1 MRSSKINKLFIHG
14 WSFSSQIWEDF
25 KNIPDSQF
33 FDLPFHGNNRSFT
46 DNNIL
51 EGFSDQLQ
59 KMINSSN
66 KETALIGWSL
76 GASIS
81 VLTALKKPEKLKK
94 LILIGFS
101 PKFMDKKLGHNPVF
115 VKAFMMA
122 LKIDFSD
129 TVYNFR
135 KTAVGNPYKNIPLPE
150 KEGSIKL
157 LREFINLDL
166 TDRLKE
172 IDIPVFLIH
181 GKKDRII
188 NYQASIY
195 TNEKI
200 KNSYLILTQSHHAPF
215 LEDKTLITN
224 LL

>member
-1 MRSSKINKLFIHG
+1 MRSLKINKIFIHG
-14 WSFSSQIWEDF
+14 WSFSSKIWEGF
-25 KNIPDSQF
+25 KNVPDSYF
-33 FDLPFHGNNRSFT
+33 LELPFHGDNREYA
-46 DNNIL
+46 DNNII
-51 EGFSDQLQ
+51 EKFSDQLCE
-59 KMINSSN
+59 KINSSN

-76 GASIS
+76 GASVS
-81 VLTALKKPEKLKK
+81 MLTALKKPEKLKK

-122 LKIDFSD
+122 LKIDFQD

-166 TDRLKE
+166 TERLE
-172 IDIPVFLIH
+172 DIEIPVFMIH

-195 TNEKI
+195 ANEKI
-200 KNSYLILTQSHHAPF
+200 KNSHLILTQSHHAPF

>member
-1 MRSSKINKLFIHG
+1 MEINKIFIHG
-14 WSFSSQIWEDF
+14 WSFSSKIWEEF
-25 KNIPDSQF
+25 KDIPESYF
-33 FDLPFHGNNRSFT
+33 IDLPFHGNNRNFP

-51 EGFSDQLQ
+51 ETFSDRLQ
-59 KMINSSN
+59 EMINSSN
-66 KETALIGWSL
+66 KETVLIGWSL
-76 GASIS
+76 GASVS

-101 PKFMDKKLGHNPVF
+101 PKFMDKRLGHNPVF

-122 LKIDFSD
+122 LKIDFQD

-135 KTAVGNPYKNIPLPE
+135 KTAVGSSYKNVPLPE

-157 LREFINLDL
+157 LREFIDLDL
-166 TDRLKE
+166 TERLEE
-172 IDIPVFLIH
+172 IDIPVFFIH
-181 GKKDRII
+181 GKNDRII
-188 NYQASIY
+188 NYQASVFAD
-195 TNEKI
+195 EKI
-200 KNSYLILTQSHHAPF
+200 KNAQLILTQSHHAPF

>member
-1 MRSSKINKLFIHG
+1 MEINKIFIHG
-14 WSFSSQIWEDF
+14 WSFSSKIWEEF
-25 KNIPDSQF
+25 KDIPESYF
-33 FDLPFHGNNRSFT
+33 IDLPFHGNNREYA
-46 DNNIL
+46 DNNII
-51 EGFSDQLQ
+51 EKFSGQLCQ
-59 KMINSSN
+59 MINSSN
-66 KETALIGWSL
+66 KETVLIGWSL
-76 GASIS
+76 GASVS
-81 VLTALKKPEKLKK
+81 VLTALKKPENLKK

-122 LKIDFSD
+122 LKIDFQD

-157 LREFINLDL
+157 LREFISLDL
-166 TDRLKE
+166 TERLEE

-188 NYQASIY
+188 NYQASVFAD
-195 TNEKI
+195 EKI
-200 KNSYLILTQSHHAPF
+200 KNAQLILTQSHHAPF